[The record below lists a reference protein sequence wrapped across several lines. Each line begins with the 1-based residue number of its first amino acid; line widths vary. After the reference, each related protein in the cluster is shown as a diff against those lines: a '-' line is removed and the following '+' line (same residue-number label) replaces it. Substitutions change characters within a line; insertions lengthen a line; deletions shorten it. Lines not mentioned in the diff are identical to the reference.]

1 VPRHAAARR
10 RTRFDHGAR
19 SARRRVW
26 ALSALLVTALGI
38 GAVTVPTQ
46 AADGDPQ
53 YLTVSKTVNGH
64 ESRAVEPGDPFTY
77 QIEMNCSEA
86 DCVNA
91 AMVDAL
97 PGVLEGFQ
105 ITGVEV
111 TSSNSPVAGE
121 ATWTEGGTQVSQ
133 PSTVGAAT
141 ALTVAFSQPLASGG
155 AGLTIGS
162 TATVNITLQVP
173 IGFSPDDDRNGKTI
187 VNTAVTSAD
196 NSADDSDTATVTV
209 SATQE
214 LAAAIDKTWGPAN
227 SAFEAGAESTITL
240 KPTNTS
246 NVSVDSMTVEEPEG
260 LTAGAAALDEDN
272 PFRTN
277 DFARFADGAT
287 LPDGAT
293 SVQVDALVLVA
304 GAWTWM
310 EGTPGGS
317 HTLPT
322 DVAPGDV
329 GGLRVTYTGAI
340 SPQASATI
348 PIALAQRATDR
359 NDAAD
364 LSTQDVTID
373 NVARAWTSRGGA
385 SSGVVTDT
393 AARTVT
399 PAVVS
404 TDVTKSFADPEVV
417 AGGSTT
423 ATITARNTGTAVSV
437 WTVSDASGFFTDA
450 VTFGGFAE
458 GIAYPAN
465 AASGTVVY
473 HMLDDSLPDESV
485 PFGSGAVPDAPS
497 GDISGFDVVFTSAEG
512 TNGIVS
518 DASVSASF
526 TVDAVETTE
535 HDATYINTATSTVA
549 AANGQEGTASDDAEL
564 AVPAPSIDTELAKT
578 VRPHGAVEAGQSVLT
593 TLTSTTSTNSASTK
607 VRTILVE
614 DAWDGADAT
623 SFWNAFDLTSIAPTQ
638 VLAGTDMTVQ
648 VQAAPGVWV
657 ALDTVGAQGDAYWY
671 SLDSGALAAKLG
683 AQGLSASDVTGIR
696 FTFTST
702 AEGGFGLTST
712 LAPNLVFTAQ
722 TALRTGGPVDAVQDD
737 EGATQVP
744 TSYTNTATTTGSG
757 TTGGGAPL
765 SDEDSD
771 TGVGQVITYPGEGAG
786 VRIDKAWT
794 TDVVTALTDATA
806 STTLTWGIQPGHDSV
821 TLTDDPS
828 GSVGESVFD
837 AFNLTGLQPVGTSTV
852 PYTNGWYLTYD
863 TVAAV
868 ELYDG
873 SAWVPVS
880 APDGSWQA
888 ADGSFT
894 GYALSAD
901 EQAGATGVRVTLV
914 PDDAARTAA
923 LAAGVIAP
931 EPGSGVASG
940 NGRTFTLDWQLRDRT
955 RSANAWIT
963 STTVLNAADGGV
975 DRNTAQIRAG
985 EGSDTDSDTIVITG
999 GIPKVLVDKTVEAA
1013 KVQVPADGASA
1024 SQDYPTNRYTLTA
1037 RNGST
1042 AGANYVRVS
1051 DPAPCTDKELLGCAT
1066 EATGGEALAD
1076 PFTGTGAAT
1085 GTLDGVVPN
1094 AFERQDLT
1102 GITIAAAQGNQVD
1115 GDSSVVWLL
1124 HYDAQTGA
1132 STTTSTTIAAANGLV
1147 AVDLADVVGVSV
1159 TFAGVGAAEDE
1170 GSITQDND
1178 LTITLDTRVRPTLR
1192 STGQAFWEGT
1202 DEGHASDNGVFA
1214 QSYDLVVSPGATTG
1228 DFSDASVSY
1237 TKGVLEAKA
1246 SKTISDG
1253 TIVEPDPDESQTVTL
1268 AGDQGGSTVSPTAVT
1283 ITDLPD
1289 GGDRGSTGFWENF
1302 TFTGLSSLAAPAGA
1316 DRVTIG
1322 VFGTFDEG
1330 GSPAWLDGEAQPTSE
1345 DGTYALPVDED
1356 QYGDIQGLRFVFTRA
1371 DGALFS
1377 QSSPTWSAQ
1386 AVYTAALRDTQRT
1399 SGEDVAWPGTAT
1411 DVASVGS
1418 TSTGFEPVWAT
1429 ADADVSWNA
1438 GSAVLAID
1446 KWANEGTRTVKSGTT
1461 IPWDITIANAGTGFL
1476 DLTSVVDDM
1485 DEYLIYTGEGGSAAP
1500 DQPLQFT
1507 PGTLA
1512 DGTPGA
1518 VTTAPEV
1525 EATGETNGTI
1535 TFTWPGG
1542 ARLLPGE
1549 TIKIRVWLEFLPGAS
1564 SGEKVANALTVNT
1577 VQHLDAVTR
1586 ALEGTTN
1593 QTPRRGSNGTS
1604 GTTSDFVQPA
1614 EGENV
1619 YVVKGV
1625 QGSIPGAV
1633 NSVNP
1638 DLECV
1643 ASMPSPLDS
1652 SDRYYRNPCVANS
1665 TLGGTDKWMLRAV
1678 NGGTT
1683 DLTRMVIFD
1692 QLPVVGDQL
1701 LLSGAGRGSQYRPE
1715 LTGPP
1720 AVVGAPDGTTAT
1732 VEVTTSA
1739 GVCVGTW
1746 AGLGGGT
1753 VRTAQAPC
1761 EQNGEEWA
1769 PAGEDTD
1776 WSTVTGVRVVL
1787 DFTTSDV
1794 GALKPGVNINVM
1806 YSSVNAPQTEADSSL
1821 ALRDI
1826 PATDQ
1831 YAWNQFGVQY
1841 FGAGQTPQAKKITP
1855 SQVGVHLRT
1864 GSIEIAKT
1872 VTGEAASYAPAA
1884 FTATVTCTAGGVPL
1898 TFDGGASSKTV
1909 TLTRDEDGAY
1919 APATI
1924 DGIPVGATCDV
1935 AEDGDPGAFGE
1946 TARSIENPALQVTA
1960 ADPVDEAP
1968 AAQVATI
1975 TNSYQWGAL
1984 SVTKQVDTEADA
1996 GQFGPFG
2003 FALAC
2008 TTADGQPVDF
2018 GGGRTGTSFTLPAGG
2033 TWTAPGSTIPARS
2046 TCVLT
2051 ETDSS
2056 SADTTVLTGDNVTDN
2071 GDGTATIVIGSDD
2084 TAVVS
2089 ALVTNHYDA
2098 GTLTVSKTV
2107 DGPGATTYGS
2117 GPFGFHST
2125 CTYGDQ
2131 TLLDE
2136 DYTLEPGATKTFGTF
2151 PAGTQCQTAETA
2163 TSGATSTAMSPE
2175 GGVVTIA
2182 AQTGASPSSVEVR
2195 ATNTYDVGELKVVKQ
2210 VAGSGAEAFG
2220 SGPFAAQ
2227 VACAYQKDGETVG
2240 VPLANDGTVIL
2251 DQENGYEATVGNII
2265 AGAECTVTE
2274 TDSGGADASV
2284 VSPEDGA
2291 VTVGGSQ
2298 DAAAEVTITNTF
2310 EAGYVTVL
2318 KAVDGDGASAYGTGE
2333 FGFEAVC
2340 DWPSGTGA
2348 AGSGGSETTEF
2359 ALAAGGSRRLGPYP
2373 VGAQCRVT
2381 ETATSGATST
2391 AMSPEGGVVAVESSG
2406 EADTASEATV
2416 TATNTFD
2423 TAALTIIKKRTGAG
2437 ADAFG
2442 DGPFTAQVACTYLSD
2457 GQATD
2462 VALPDGGTVV
2472 LSKDNRYRA
2481 TLEGILVGA
2490 ECTVTETD
2498 AGGADATTIDPA
2510 GGVVTIDADGETV
2523 TITNEFTT
2531 APPSGSA
2538 GLSATGADVDYL
2550 LVAGIALAVGGAFA
2564 LGSRIRR
2571 RRSWAQ
2577 HVSH

>member
-1 VPRHAAARR
+1 MSV
-10 RTRFDHGAR
+10 
-19 SARRRVW
+19 
-26 ALSALLVTALGI
+26 LLATALGI
-38 GAVTVPTQ
+38 GAVTVPVQ
-46 AADGDPQ
+46 AAEGDPQ
-53 YLTVSKTVNGH
+53 YLTVAKTVNGD
-64 ESRAVEPGDPFTY
+64 ESRTLEPGEPFTY

-86 DCVNA
+86 DCVDA
-91 AMVDAL
+91 VVEDAL
-97 PGVLEGFQ
+97 PEELEGFQ

-121 ATWTEGGTQVSQ
+121 ATWTEGGTPVSQ

-141 ALTVAFSQPLASGG
+141 ALTVAFSQSLASGG
-155 AGLTIGS
+155 TGLAIGS

-173 IGFSPDDDRNGKTI
+173 IGFSPDDERNGEAI

-196 NSADDSDTATVTV
+196 NSAGDSDAATVTV

-214 LAAAIDKTWGPAN
+214 LAAAIDKTWSPAS
-227 SAFEAGAESTITL
+227 SAFAPGAESTITL
-240 KPTNTS
+240 AATNTS
-246 NVSVDSMTVEEPEG
+246 NVSVDSMTVEEPDG
-260 LTAGAAALDEDN
+260 LADGATALSADN

-287 LPDGAT
+287 LPNGAT
-293 SVQVDALVLVA
+293 SVRVDALVLA
-304 GAWTWM
+304 GGVWTWT
-310 EGTPGGS
+310 EGVPGDS
-317 HTLPT
+317 YALPAG
-322 DVAPGDV
+322 VAPGDV
-329 GGLRVTYTGAI
+329 GGLRLTYTGEI
-340 SPQASATI
+340 SPQAGATV
-348 PIALAQRATDR
+348 PIALTQRAADR

-364 LSTQDVTID
+364 LSTQSITID
-373 NVARAWTSRGGA
+373 NVARAWTSRDGA
-385 SSGVVTDT
+385 SSDVVTDT

-404 TDVTKSFADPEVV
+404 TDIAKSFADAEVV

-423 ATITARNTGTAVSV
+423 ATITARNTGTAVNT
-437 WTVSDASGFFTDA
+437 WTIRDVSGFFTDSIS
-450 VTFGGFAE
+450 FGGFTG
-458 GIAYPAN
+458 GITYPAD
-465 AASGTVVY
+465 AVGGTVVY
-473 HMLDDSLPDESV
+473 HMLDGSLPDESV
-485 PFGSGAVPDAPS
+485 PFGSGTIPDAPS
-497 GDISGFDVVFTSAEG
+497 GRIAGFDLVFASAEG
-512 TNGIVS
+512 TNGIAA

-526 TVDAVETTE
+526 TVDAVETADRDT
-535 HDATYINTATSTVA
+535 TYTNTATSTVT
-549 AANGQEGTASDDAEL
+549 AANGQEGDDSASATL
-564 AVPAPSIDTELAKT
+564 SVPVPSIDTELAKT
-578 VRPHGAVEAGQSVLT
+578 VRPRGAVEPGQSVLT

-623 SFWNAFDLTSIAPTQ
+623 NFWNAFGLTSIAPTQ
-638 VLAGTDMTVQ
+638 VLAGTDLTVQ
-648 VQAAPGVWV
+648 VQTEPGAWV
-657 ALDTVGAQGDAYWY
+657 TLDTAGAQNDAHWY
-671 SLDSGALAAKLG
+671 SLDSDELAAMLG
-683 AQGLSASDVTGIR
+683 AQSLSTAAVTGIR

-702 AEGGFGLTST
+702 AEDGFGLTT
-712 LAPNLVFTAQ
+712 TFAPNLVFTARA
-722 TALRTGGPVDAVQDD
+722 TLRTGGPVDTAQEG

-765 SDEDSD
+765 SDGD
-771 TGVGQVITYPGEGAG
+771 TGTGIGQVVTYPGEGTG
-786 VRIDKAWT
+786 VRIDKAWNA
-794 TDVVTALTDATA
+794 DVVTALTDAQA

-828 GSVGESVFD
+828 SSVRESVFD
-837 AFNLTGLQPVGTSTV
+837 AFNLTAVKPVGSSTA
-852 PYTNGWYLTYD
+852 PYTNGWYLAYD
-863 TVAAV
+863 TVTAV

-873 SAWVPVS
+873 SAWVPVT
-880 APDGSWQA
+880 APDGSWQE
-888 ADGSFT
+888 ADGSFK
-894 GYALSAD
+894 GYTLSAD
-901 EQAGATGVRVTLV
+901 EQTHATGVRVTLE
-914 PDDAARTAA
+914 PDDAARADA
-923 LAAGVIAP
+923 LAAGTIAP

-940 NGRTFTLDWQLRDRT
+940 NERTFTLDWKLRDRT
-955 RSANAWIT
+955 RSSNAWIT
-963 STTVLNAADGGV
+963 STTALNTADGGV
-975 DRNTAQIRAG
+975 DRNTAEIRAG

-999 GIPKVLVDKTVEAA
+999 GIPKVVVDKTVATP

-1042 AGANYVRVS
+1042 AGANYVRVG
-1051 DPAPCTDKELLGCAT
+1051 DPAPCTDEKLMGCST
-1066 EATGGEALAD
+1066 GATGGEALAD

-1085 GTLDGVVPN
+1085 GVLDDAVPN

-1102 GITIAAAQGNQVD
+1102 KITIAAEQEDQVD
-1115 GDSSVVWLL
+1115 WDGSIVWLL
-1124 HYDAQTGA
+1124 RYDAETGA
-1132 STTTSTTIAAANGLV
+1132 YTTTSTTIAAANGL
-1147 AVDLADVVGVSV
+1147 AAGDLADVVGVSV
-1159 TFAGVGAAEDE
+1159 TFAGAGASEEE

-1192 STGQAFWEGT
+1192 STGQAFWEST

-1214 QSYDLVVSPGATTG
+1214 QSYDLVVSPGVTTG
-1228 DFSDASVSY
+1228 DFSNAPVSY

-1268 AGDQGGSTVSPTAVT
+1268 AGNQGASTVSPTSVT

-1289 GGDRGSTGFWENF
+1289 GGDGGSTGFWENF
-1302 TFTGLSSLAAPAGA
+1302 SFTGLSSLTVPAGA
-1316 DRVTIG
+1316 DRVRIG

-1330 GSPAWLDGEAQPTSE
+1330 GAPAWLDGEVQPTSE
-1345 DGTYALPVDED
+1345 DGTYTLPVAEER
-1356 QYGDIQGLRFVFTRA
+1356 YGDIQGLRIVFTRD

-1377 QSSPTWSAQ
+1377 QSSPAWSAQ
-1386 AVYTAALRDTQRT
+1386 AVYTVALRDTQRT

-1411 DVASVGS
+1411 DAASVS
-1418 TSTGFEPVWAT
+1418 SVSTGFEPASAT
-1429 ADADVSWNA
+1429 AADDVSWNA

-1446 KWANEGTRTVKSGTT
+1446 KWANEGTRTVKSGAT
-1461 IPWDITIANAGTGFL
+1461 IPWDLTISNAGTGFL

-1500 DQPLQFT
+1500 DQPIQFT
-1507 PGTLA
+1507 PGTLP

-1549 TIKIRVWLEFLPGAS
+1549 TITIRVWLEFLPGAS
-1564 SGEKVANALTVNT
+1564 SGEKVSNALTVNT
-1577 VQHLDAVTR
+1577 GQRLDAVTR

-1593 QTPRRGSNGTS
+1593 QTPRLDSDGTS

-1625 QGSIPGAV
+1625 QGSIAGAV

-1643 ASMPSPLDS
+1643 ASMPSPLDP

-1683 DLTRMVIFD
+1683 DLTRMIIFD
-1692 QLPVVGDQL
+1692 QLPVAGDQL
-1701 LLSGAGRGSQYRPE
+1701 LLSGTGRGSQYRPE
-1715 LTGPP
+1715 LTGAPV
-1720 AVVGAPDGTTAT
+1720 VVGAPDGTTTT
-1732 VEVTTSA
+1732 VEVTTST

-1746 AGLGGGT
+1746 AGLGGGA
-1753 VRTAQAPC
+1753 VGTAQAPC
-1761 EQNGEEWA
+1761 AQNGEEWS

-1776 WSTVTGVRVVL
+1776 WSKVTGLRVTL
-1787 DFTTSDV
+1787 DFTASDI

-1806 YSSVNAPQTEADSSL
+1806 YSSANAPQTEADSSL
-1821 ALRDI
+1821 ALRDV
-1826 PATDQ
+1826 PAADQ

-1864 GSIEIAKT
+1864 GSIKVAKT
-1872 VTGEAASYAPAA
+1872 AAGDARAYAPDSI
-1884 FTATVTCTAGGVPL
+1884 TATVTCEAGGAPL

-1924 DGIPVGATCDV
+1924 DGIPVGANCEV
-1935 AEDGDPGAFGE
+1935 SEDGDPGAFGE
-1946 TARSIENPALQVTA
+1946 TARSIENQALQVAT

-1996 GQFGPFG
+1996 GRFGPFG

-2018 GGGRTGTSFTLPAGG
+2018 GEGRTGTSFTLPAGG

-2056 SADTTVLTGDNVTDN
+2056 SADATVLTGDNVTDN

-2107 DGPGATTYGS
+2107 EGPGAATYGS
-2117 GPFGFHST
+2117 GPFGFHSI

-2136 DYTLEPGATKTFGTF
+2136 DYTLEPGATKTFGVF

-2175 GGVVTIA
+2175 GGVATIA
-2182 AQTGASPSSVEVR
+2182 AQTGALPSSVEVR
-2195 ATNTYDVGELKVVKQ
+2195 ATNTYDVGGLKVVKQ

-2220 SGPFAAQ
+2220 AGPFTAQ
-2227 VACAYQKDGETVG
+2227 VACAYQKDGETVA
-2240 VPLANDGTVIL
+2240 VPLANDGTVVL
-2251 DQENGYEATVGNII
+2251 DQANGYEATVENII

-2274 TDSGGADASV
+2274 TDGGGADASV

-2359 ALAAGGSRRLGPYP
+2359 TLAAGGSRRLGPYP

-2391 AMSPEGGVVAVESSG
+2391 TMSPEGGVVAVEPSG

-2423 TAALTIIKKRTGAG
+2423 TAALTIVKKRTGAG
-2437 ADAFG
+2437 ADALG
-2442 DGPFTAQVACTYLSD
+2442 DGPFTAQVACTYSSD
-2457 GQATD
+2457 GQTTD

-2481 TLEGILVGA
+2481 TIGGILVGA

-2498 AGGADATTIDPA
+2498 AGGADATTIDPL
-2510 GGVVTIDADGETV
+2510 GGVVTIDADGQTV
-2523 TITNEFTT
+2523 TITNEFAT
-2531 APPSGSA
+2531 APSGGGT
-2538 GLSATGADVDYL
+2538 GLSVTGADVGYL
-2550 LVAGIALAVGGAFA
+2550 MAAAIALAVGGALA
-2564 LGSRIRR
+2564 AGSRTRKR
-2571 RRSWAQ
+2571 KGRAQ
-2577 HVSH
+2577 YVPR